1 MLNFLI
7 NFLVKIENWFKRKTF
22 TQLIREYYLI
32 ERTKI
37 SKFKGIDDEFNKKI
51 VHYKEG
57 EKLEKYPY
65 IKSIV
70 TRLKEDFPVRDK
82 ENLEEDEEFIWEEPT
97 EFGVVKEIR

>member
-1 MLNFLI
+1 MNII
-7 NFLVKIENWFKRKTF
+7 NKIINWWKGKKF
-22 TQLIREYYLI
+22 TPLIREYYLI

-51 VHYKEG
+51 VHYKDKK
-57 EKLEKYPY
+57 KLENHPY
-65 IKSIV
+65 IESIV
-70 TRLKEDFPVRDK
+70 NLLKKDFPVRDK

>member
-1 MLNFLI
+1 MFRWLI
-7 NFLVKIENWFKRKTF
+7 RWWKGKIF
-22 TQLIREYYLI
+22 TPLIREYYLI

-51 VHYKEG
+51 IHYKDG
-57 EKLEKYPY
+57 EKLEEHPY

-70 TRLKEDFPVRDK
+70 KLLKEDYPVIDK